1 MNRTKK
7 NSRVRVSRLHP
18 TYLPE
23 DLGEKL
29 RSITAANRCSSAEFL
44 DPIIRGPIEAEYK
57 RIVKQMAASL
67 EK

>member
-1 MNRTKK
+1 M
-7 NSRVRVSRLHP
+7 HP